1 MVELA
6 KPIKIFSGI
15 TQWDNGHSHKVYWDY
30 YKFDDIAAERVNW
43 QRQLTARLEELKALQ
58 SEREAWQKEIAKW
71 EAYTN
76 DLEEEYAIEGAVTI
90 QDKKAIRR
98 RYGL

>member
-15 TQWDNGHSHKVYWDY
+15 TLWDNGHSHKVYWDY
-30 YKFDDIAAERVNW
+30 YKFDDIAA
-43 QRQLTARLEELKALQ
+43 
-58 SEREAWQKEIAKW
+58 EREAWQKEIAKW

>member
-6 KPIKIFSGI
+6 KPFTFVKRNEDFEFYRIE
-15 TQWDNGHSHKVYWDY
+15 
-30 YKFDDIAAERVNW
+30 DIAA
-43 QRQLTARLEELKALQ
+43 
-58 SEREAWQKEIAKW
+58 EREAWQKEIAKW